1 VATAQLEN
9 RQRRFALR
17 LLGVP
22 LGDQVQKVV
31 EAPTVIGQRLTNA
44 LTYAGNT
51 ESTVL
56 RKEPETL
63 VVELTQAEEAEAE
76 AEA

>member
-1 VATAQLEN
+1 M
-9 RQRRFALR
+9 
-17 LLGVP
+17 
-22 LGDQVQKVV
+22 QKVV